1 MNKVKSVISFV
12 NLCLLLLIY
21 TNLFAVE
28 QAAINT
34 RADGIANIVAGNTA
48 IARDEAINNA
58 LKKAVEH
65 GVETIVSAEI
75 IPIKSQLL
83 NDNIYSKTDDYISN
97 YRIVSEK
104 TTGNLYQVTIEANVE
119 TIGLK
124 NDLTALGMVT
134 SKNNIPKVLIMVAEK
149 NIGQHFYHFWWSGN
163 FDQADIT
170 ISELSL
176 NQNLSDRDF
185 DIINY
190 SMISEERD
198 IPDMFRVYSL
208 ANSSVQA
215 IGNLYGA
222 DLVIYGK
229 ATARIAELKASILI
243 KSARADVSLI
253 AVDTSSGEVIASV
266 KNNGWASHI
275 NTVTAGENSL
285 MKAIDGIAKEFLSQV
300 ADNWNKE
307 TDQKTKIKMVIS
319 NIKSFANFVKFKKI
333 LQNQIPGVQ
342 TLHQRGFSGGSALLE
357 LEMKGSSQNLAD
369 ELTMAEYYNGYT
381 VDITGLTENSIK
393 LEMRALR

>member
-1 MNKVKSVISFV
+1 MNKVKSVISLV
-12 NLCLLLLIY
+12 NLCLLLLIH
-21 TNLFAVE
+21 TDLFAVG
-28 QAAINT
+28 QATIST

-75 IPIKSQLL
+75 IPINSQLL
-83 NDNIYSKTDDYISN
+83 NDNIYSKTDGYISN

-124 NDLTALGMVT
+124 KDLTTLGMVT

-149 NIGQHFYHFWWSGN
+149 NIGQSFYSFWWSRT

-190 SMISEERD
+190 SMISEDRD
-198 IPDMFRVYSL
+198 IPDMFRVYNL

-229 ATARIAELKASILI
+229 ATARIAELKKSILM
-243 KSARADVSLI
+243 KSARADVSFI
-253 AVDTSSGEVIASV
+253 AVDTGSGEVIASV
-266 KNNGWASHI
+266 KNHGLASHI
-275 NTVTAGENSL
+275 NAVTAGENSL
-285 MKAIDGIAKEFLSQV
+285 MKAIAGIAKEFLSQV
-300 ADNWNKE
+300 ADNWNE
-307 TDQKTKIKMVIS
+307 DTDQKTKIKMVIS
-319 NIKSFANFVKFKKI
+319 NIKSFANFVKYKKI

-342 TLHQRGFSGGSALLE
+342 MLHQRGFSRGSALLD